1 MPAKPFVTAL
11 ALLAFTASAQSP
23 QLSPKAA
30 YDQAMHPLD
39 LTRQSISNWSDTETA
54 ALTVTIA
61 NAASSCAPRDAK
73 DYTGTD
79 LVDLARL
86 CALGQ
91 LFSQVISAASRY
103 IASPEAATG
112 TRQQLAFA
120 YAALINAQLH
130 MKDEPAALASAK
142 TMLTAVPYDAVTADA
157 IDSTIN
163 YMQFLYTRDALS
175 LATARQPL
183 LLAQMNEL
191 ASSTVQNT
199 SPQSSLHD
207 LYADGLALP
216 AIQQLAKIP
225 PVEITA
231 TIATLDAALPAT
243 LTPDD
248 AIPIAAARRRYALL
262 GQPLPNLAHPQ
273 HPADAKHPAKLTM
286 LSYPGTLP
294 ELPAHNA
301 ITALLLFP
309 DWCAQCLRMVNKFP
323 QTVFT
328 VSGHEAYLYGL
339 LAPTT
344 PQNPAPAKPPA
355 PGVTVPFAPANAT
368 NLLQDTPTLVVDPS
382 FLDQFAATDVPLFI
396 LTDAHGIIRVIQ
408 PVDEAAIAP
417 GSTIDSAIACI
428 GGRFPLPLHTPAS
441 KPPLPPA
448 KSSAPSPK

>member
-1 MPAKPFVTAL
+1 MPLLHKPLIAAVCIFAPLAL
-11 ALLAFTASAQSP
+11 AQTPSP

-61 NAASSCAPRDAK
+61 NAAASCAPRDAK
-73 DYTGTD
+73 NYIGTD
-79 LVDLARL
+79 LVDIARL

-91 LFSQVISAASRY
+91 LFSQVISAATRY
-103 IASPEAATG
+103 IDSPEAATG
-112 TRQQLAFA
+112 AKQQLAFA

-130 MKDEPAALASAK
+130 LKDEPAALASVK
-142 TMLTAVPYDAVTADA
+142 NMLTAVPYDATVADA
-157 IDSTIN
+157 IDSAIN
-163 YMQFLYTRDALS
+163 YMQFLHTADALA

-183 LLAQMNEL
+183 LLAQIQQL
-191 ASSTVQNT
+191 ASSTTQA
-199 SPQSSLHD
+199 SSSQPSLHD

-216 AIQQLAKIP
+216 ALQQLAKSP
-225 PVEITA
+225 STDVTA
-231 TIATLDAALPAT
+231 TIAALDAALPTT

-262 GQPLPNLAHPQ
+262 GKPLPDIAHPQ
-273 HPADAKHPAKLTM
+273 HPADPKHPAKLTM
-286 LSYPGTLP
+286 LAYPGTLP
-294 ELPAHNA
+294 ELPARNT

-323 QTVFT
+323 ETVFT

-339 LAPTT
+339 LAPTM
-344 PQNPAPAKPPA
+344 PQASALPKPAA
-355 PGVTVPFAPANAT
+355 PGGTVPFDPHNAT
-368 NLLQDTPTLVVDPS
+368 SLLQNTPVLVVDPS

-396 LTDAHGIIRVIQ
+396 LTDTQGIIRVIQ

-417 GSTIDSAIACI
+417 GSTIDSSIACI
-428 GGRFPLPLHTPAS
+428 GVRFPRPV
-441 KPPLPPA
+441 KPTSPPQA
-448 KSSAPSPK
+448 H